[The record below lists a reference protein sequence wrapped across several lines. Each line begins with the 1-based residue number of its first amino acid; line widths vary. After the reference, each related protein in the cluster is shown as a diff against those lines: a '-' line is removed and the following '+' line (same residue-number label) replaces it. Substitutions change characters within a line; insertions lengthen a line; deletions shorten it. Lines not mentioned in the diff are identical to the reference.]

1 MAHAAGE
8 PLSPAPRESGCQC
21 RRYYP
26 GARLNGRLGRLQAF
40 AVHPASSVQLLEPPR
55 GHVALVIG
63 FGSPIR
69 ITPLTTTDKEGTYGS
84 FLVGPDHPPLITR
97 HDGGCSCFEI
107 FLSPCTAYELFGEGT
122 QGLDGRVIPLDAF
135 LGNTV
140 NRLTE
145 QLIVAASWEQRFALL
160 ETTLTRY
167 LDRQPRQVRAEI
179 RWAWHCL
186 EQAGGAMPI
195 SELVSALGWS
205 HRHFVRSFQHYT
217 GMTPKVSA
225 RYLRLAQALA
235 CLDQSPEEALA
246 AVALECHYC
255 DQSHLTREFQ
265 ALAGCTPAT
274 YRHQCLRYFLP
285 ERPHAARSDFFKTVH
300 APSA

>member
-8 PLSPAPRESGCQC
+8 PLPPATSEAGWQC
-21 RRYYP
+21 RRYSP
-26 GARLNGRLGRLQAF
+26 GVRLNERIGRLQAF
-40 AVHPASSVQLLEPPR
+40 AVRLTSPVQLLEPPR

-63 FGSPIR
+63 FGNPIH
-69 ITPLTTTDKEGTYGS
+69 ITTLTTPDTEGTYDS

-97 HDGGCSCFEI
+97 HDGERTCFEI
-107 FLSPCTAYELFGEGT
+107 LLSPCTAYELFGGRT
-122 QGLDGRVIPLDAF
+122 QGLDGQVIPLEAF
-135 LGNTV
+135 LGDMV

-160 ETTLTRY
+160 ETTLTRH
-167 LDRQPRQVRAEI
+167 LDRQPWQVRDEI

-186 EQAGGAMPI
+186 EQSGGAMPV

-205 HRHFVRSFQHYT
+205 HRHFVHSFQHYT
-217 GMTPKVSA
+217 GMTPKAAA
-225 RYLRLAQALA
+225 RYLRLARALA
-235 CLDQSPEEALA
+235 CIDQSPEEALA

-255 DQSHLTREFQ
+255 DQSHLTREFH

-274 YRHQCLRYFLP
+274 YRHQCLGHFLP
-285 ERPHAARSDFFKTVH
+285 VSPAGARSGFFKTAP